1 MHKYQILIEY
11 VGTHFIGWQI
21 QSKGKSIQKLI
32 QNKISKLLK
41 EKINL
46 IGSGRTDSGVH
57 AIEQSAHFECKKK
70 IENLSKFLQ
79 STNYFL
85 NKKLISI
92 INIKKRSL
100 NFHARFSAKQRIY
113 TYVIFN
119 RISRSSI
126 EKNRGWHIRKKLD
139 LKLMKK
145 GAKKLLGTHDFST
158 FRSSSCNAK
167 SPIRTMKSIKIVK
180 VKNKI
185 QIQFKS
191 QSFLQQ
197 QVRSMVG
204 CLKYLAEKKWNLKKF
219 ERIFKSKK
227 RTLNNAPPAPAHGL
241 FLEKVIY

>member
-1 MHKYQILIEY
+1 MHRYQILIEY
-11 VGTHFIGWQI
+11 VGTNFIGWQI
-21 QSKGKSIQKLI
+21 QSKGQSIQKFVQI
-32 QNKISKLLK
+32 KISKLLK

-57 AIEQSAHFECKKK
+57 AIEQSAHFDSKKK
-70 IENLSKFLQ
+70 IENLDKFLK
-79 STNYFL
+79 SINYFL
-85 NKKLISI
+85 NIKLVSI
-92 INIKKRSL
+92 TSIKKKSL

-113 TYVIFN
+113 TYIIFN
-119 RISRSSI
+119 RISGPSI
-126 EKNRGWHIRKKLD
+126 EKNRGWHIKKKLD

-145 GAKKLLGTHDFST
+145 GIKKLLGTNDFST

-167 SPIRTMKSIKIVK
+167 SPIRTIKSIKIKK

-204 CLKYLAEKKWNLKKF
+204 CLKYLAEKKWNLNQF
-219 ERIFKSKK
+219 EIVFKSKK
-227 RTLNNAPPAPAHGL
+227 RTLCAPPAPAHGL

>member
-1 MHKYQILIEY
+1 MHRYQIIIEY
-11 VGTHFIGWQI
+11 VGTNFIGWQI
-21 QSKGKSIQKLI
+21 QSKGQSVQKLI
-32 QNKISKLLK
+32 QIKISKLIK

-46 IGSGRTDSGVH
+46 IGSGRTDAGVH
-57 AIEQSAHFECKKK
+57 AIEQSAHFDCKKK

-79 STNYFL
+79 SINYFL

-92 INIKKRSL
+92 TNIKKRSL

-113 TYVIFN
+113 TYIIFN
-119 RISRSSI
+119 RISKPSI

-145 GAKKLLGTHDFST
+145 GAKKLLGRKDFSA

-167 SPIRTMKSIKIVK
+167 SPIKTMKSIKIK
-180 VKNKI
+180 EVKNKI

>member
-1 MHKYQILIEY
+1 MHRYQILIEY
-11 VGTHFIGWQI
+11 VGTNFIGWQI
-21 QSKGKSIQKLI
+21 QSKGQSIQKLI
-32 QNKISKLLK
+32 QIKISKLLK

-46 IGSGRTDSGVH
+46 VGSGRTDSGVH
-57 AIEQSAHFECKKK
+57 AVGQSAHFDCKKK
-70 IENLSKFLQ
+70 IKNLDKFLQ
-79 STNYFL
+79 SINFFL
-85 NKKLISI
+85 NIKLISI
-92 INIKKRSL
+92 TNIKNKSL

-119 RISRSSI
+119 RISRPSI

-145 GAKKLLGTHDFST
+145 GAKKLLGTNDFST

-167 SPIRTMKSIKIVK
+167 SPIKTIKSIKIK
-180 VKNKI
+180 EVKNKI

-204 CLKYLAEKKWNLKKF
+204 CLKYLAEKKWDLKKF
-219 ERIFKSKK
+219 ENVFKSKK
-227 RTLNNAPPAPAHGL
+227 RALCAPPAPAHGL
-241 FLEKVIY
+241 FLERVIY

>member
-1 MHKYQILIEY
+1 MYRYQILIEY
-11 VGTHFIGWQI
+11 VGTNFIGWQI
-21 QSKGKSIQKLI
+21 QSKGQSIQKLI
-32 QNKISKLLK
+32 QIKVSKLLK

-46 IGSGRTDSGVH
+46 VGSGRTDSGVH
-57 AIEQSAHFECKKK
+57 AVEQSAHFDCKKK
-70 IENLSKFLQ
+70 IKNLDKFLQ
-79 STNYFL
+79 SINFFL
-85 NKKLISI
+85 NIKLISI
-92 INIKKRSL
+92 TNIKNKSL

-119 RISRSSI
+119 RISRPSI

-145 GAKKLLGTHDFST
+145 GTKKLLGTNDFST

-167 SPIRTMKSIKIVK
+167 SPIRTIKSIKIKK

-185 QIQFKS
+185 QIQFKA

-204 CLKYLAEKKWNLKKF
+204 CIKYLGDGKWNLSTFKKSF
-219 ERIFKSKK
+219 RSKK
-227 RTLNNAPPAPAHGL
+227 RTNCAPPAPACGL
-241 FLEKVIY
+241 YLKNISY

>member
-1 MHKYQILIEY
+1 MHRYQILIEY
-11 VGTHFIGWQI
+11 VGTNFIGWQI
-21 QSKGKSIQKLI
+21 QSKGQSVQKLI
-32 QNKISKLLK
+32 QIKISKLLK
-41 EKINL
+41 EKVNL
-46 IGSGRTDSGVH
+46 VGSGRTDSGVH
-57 AIEQSAHFECKKK
+57 ALEQSAHFDCKKK
-70 IENLSKFLQ
+70 IKNLSKFLQ
-79 STNYFL
+79 SINFFL
-85 NKKLISI
+85 NIKLISI
-92 INIKKRSL
+92 TNIKNKSL

-119 RISRSSI
+119 RISRPSI

-145 GAKKLLGTHDFST
+145 GAKKLLGTNDFST

-167 SPIRTMKSIKIVK
+167 SPIRTIKSIKIK
-180 VKNKI
+180 EVKNKI

-219 ERIFKSKK
+219 ENVFKSKK
-227 RTLNNAPPAPAHGL
+227 RTLCAPPAPAHGL
-241 FLEKVIY
+241 FLERVIY

>member
-1 MHKYQILIEY
+1 MHRYQILIEY
-11 VGTHFIGWQI
+11 VGTNFIGWQK
-21 QSKGKSIQKLI
+21 QSKGQSIQKLI
-32 QNKISKLLK
+32 QIKVSKLLK

-46 IGSGRTDSGVH
+46 VGSGRTDSGVH
-57 AIEQSAHFECKKK
+57 AVEQSAHFDCKKK
-70 IENLSKFLQ
+70 IKNLDKFLQ
-79 STNYFL
+79 SINFFL
-85 NKKLISI
+85 NIKLISI
-92 INIKKRSL
+92 TNIKNKNL

-119 RISRSSI
+119 RISRPSI

-145 GAKKLLGTHDFST
+145 GAKKLLGTNDFST

-167 SPIRTMKSIKIVK
+167 SSIRTIKSIQIKG

-191 QSFLQQ
+191 QSFLKQ

-204 CLKYLAEKKWNLKKF
+204 CLKYLAEKKWDLKKF
-219 ERIFKSKK
+219 ENVFKSKK
-227 RTLNNAPPAPAHGL
+227 RTLCAPPAPAHGL
-241 FLEKVIY
+241 FLERVIY